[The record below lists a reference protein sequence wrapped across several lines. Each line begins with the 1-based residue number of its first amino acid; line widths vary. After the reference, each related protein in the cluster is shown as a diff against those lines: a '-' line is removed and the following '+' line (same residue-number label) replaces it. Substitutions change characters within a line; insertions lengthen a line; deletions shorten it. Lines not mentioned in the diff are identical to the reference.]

1 MFASADFQGKQFLLC
16 CRILFTRVLCC
27 LIVISDIPPLS
38 GVLCQ
43 SKYDCISKEL
53 FFLSFYLL
61 FSLVTAVHMMAH
73 PNYSGSTVLSFTLF
87 VSSICSSKIWYGIPM
102 AYFKIHSAISC
113 FRGSHAR
120 FLVWRWRERVTTFAP
135 QSLHVTFWNEK
146 HFCEISGNSGNMN
159 KRMLCVLSVISSRSY
174 ET

>member
-113 FRGSHAR
+113 FRWEPCT
-120 FLVWRWRERVTTFAP
+120 FLGLKMTWK
-135 QSLHVTFWNEK
+135 ND
-146 HFCEISGNSGNMN
+146 HFCPTEFACDFLEWKTLLWNIW
-159 KRMLCVLSVISSRSY
+159 
-174 ET
+174 